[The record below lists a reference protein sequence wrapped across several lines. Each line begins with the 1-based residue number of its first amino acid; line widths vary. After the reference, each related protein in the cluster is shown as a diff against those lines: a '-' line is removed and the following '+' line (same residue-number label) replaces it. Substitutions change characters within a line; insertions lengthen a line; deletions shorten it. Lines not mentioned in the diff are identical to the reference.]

1 MPPEAPTFKRLPQ
14 ILREAVLENNA
25 NAFEYTGFLA
35 KLNTTQR
42 YFDANMSMLEDQNY
56 QALLYSANSIETKN
70 KNEIPTFYSTE
81 SKVTNS
87 LLGTGDFIEGTVD
100 NSILFRNVHIHRDAV
115 VDHSIV
121 MQGSKIGTGSS
132 VKYAILDKGV
142 VIGPN
147 LALEGPLRSHWSF
160 RRIRK
165 SFSQMARGDGPCLKY
180 SLQLRKVRRFIKQAV

>member
-1 MPPEAPTFKRLPQ
+1 
-14 ILREAVLENNA
+14 
-25 NAFEYTGFLA
+25 
-35 KLNTTQR
+35 
-42 YFDANMSMLEDQNY
+42 
-56 QALLYSANSIETKN
+56 
-70 KNEIPTFYSTE
+70 
-81 SKVTNS
+81 

-147 LALEGPLRSHWSF
+147 LALEGTPEEPLV
-160 RRIRK
+160 
-165 SFSQMARGDGPCLKY
+165 FSKNQKVFQPDGQGVTAR
-180 SLQLRKVRRFIKQAV
+180 A